1 MEEIKKNRLGIRIY
15 SSVCNEYFEDDNDI
29 YSSKFYKQ
37 RSILSVYFGIRIIN
51 YGKS

>member
-15 SSVCNEYFEDDNDI
+15 SRVSNEYIEDDNDI
-29 YSSKFYKQ
+29 YTSNNYKE
-37 RSILSVYFGIRIIN
+37 RSILSNYFGIRIVK